1 MSLKRILR
9 VAGAVLMAATFCAGA
24 RGATVT
30 GTVKGP
36 DGAPFMGAFVQAQ
49 NAQTRMT
56 FMALSDAQGRYR
68 VEKVPAGEYRI
79 AIKALGFKA
88 DAQSGVKIAADQN
101 LSEDFALAKGNV
113 RWNDLNVYQA

>member
-1 MSLKRILR
+1 MRMRNVLGVASAILLL
-9 VAGAVLMAATFCAGA
+9 VTCAQ
-24 RGATVT
+24 GATVS

-56 FMALSDAQGRYR
+56 FMALSRRQGHYR

-79 AIKALGFKA
+79 AIQGAGIQA
-88 DAQSGVKIAADQN
+88 RTRRAA
-101 LSEDFALAKGNV
+101 
-113 RWNDLNVYQA
+113 